1 MYFFKKIVSLLTTK
15 SDMNKY
21 LILGIGNIGDDY
33 NNTRHNIGF
42 DVLDELSSILNV
54 NFESVK
60 LAQRAE
66 SKFKG
71 KKIILIKPNNYVNN
85 SGKSLLYWRNKEKV
99 DIKNILI
106 ICDDLNLHFGNIKI
120 KSGGTSGGHNGLKDI
135 EDFLGSPNY
144 PRVRIG
150 ISNNNNNTSMT
161 NYVLGKWTD
170 SEQKNIKNI
179 IQISTEVTFSF
190 IQTGIERTMNFYNKK
205 NFIDEN
211 L

>member
-1 MYFFKKIVSLLTTK
+1 MYFFEKVVSLFTSK

-21 LILGIGNIGDDY
+21 LIIGIGNIGDDY
-33 NNTRHNIGF
+33 VNTRHNIGF
-42 DVLDELSSILNV
+42 DVLDKLSDILNV

-60 LAQRAE
+60 LALRAE

-85 SGKSLLYWRNKEKV
+85 SGKSFLYCKNKEKV
-99 DIKNILI
+99 SNDNILVV
-106 ICDDLNLHFGNIKI
+106 CDDLNLYFGNIKI
-120 KSGGTSGGHNGLKDI
+120 KSSGTAGGHNGLKDI
-135 EDFLGSPNY
+135 QEFLGTSNY
-144 PRVRIG
+144 PRIRVG
-150 ISNNNNNTSMT
+150 ISNNTKTSMT
-161 NYVLGKWTD
+161 DYVLGKWTD
-170 SEQKNIKNI
+170 SEQENINNLVKVSTDI
-179 IQISTEVTFSF
+179 IFSF

>member
-1 MYFFKKIVSLLTTK
+1 MYFFEKVVSLFTSK

-21 LILGIGNIGDDY
+21 LIIGIGNIGDDY
-33 NNTRHNIGF
+33 VNTRHNIGF
-42 DVLDELSSILNV
+42 DVLDKLSDILNV

-60 LAQRAE
+60 LALRAE

-85 SGKSLLYWRNKEKV
+85 SGKSLLYWKNKEKV
-99 DIKNILI
+99 SNDNILVV
-106 ICDDLNLHFGNIKI
+106 CDDLNLYFGNIKI
-120 KSGGTSGGHNGLKDI
+120 KSSGTAGGHNGLKDI
-135 EDFLGSPNY
+135 QEFLGTSNY
-144 PRVRIG
+144 PRIRVG
-150 ISNNNNNTSMT
+150 ISNNTKTSMT
-161 NYVLGKWTD
+161 DYVLGKWTD
-170 SEQKNIKNI
+170 SEQENINNLVKVSTDI
-179 IQISTEVTFSF
+179 IFSF

>member
-1 MYFFKKIVSLLTTK
+1 MYFFEKVVSLFTSK

-33 NNTRHNIGF
+33 DNTRHNIGF
-42 DVLDELSSILNV
+42 DVLDKLSNILNV

-60 LAQRAE
+60 LALRAE

-85 SGKSLLYWRNKEKV
+85 SGKSLLYWKNKEKV
-99 DIKNILI
+99 SNDNILVV
-106 ICDDLNLHFGNIKI
+106 CDDLNLYFGNIKI
-120 KSGGTSGGHNGLKDI
+120 KSSGTAGGHNGLKDI
-135 EDFLGSPNY
+135 QEFLGTSNY
-144 PRVRIG
+144 PRIRVG
-150 ISNNNNNTSMT
+150 ISNNTKTSMSD
-161 NYVLGKWTD
+161 YVLGKWTD
-170 SEQKNIKNI
+170 SEQENINNI
-179 IQISTEVTFSF
+179 VKVSTDIIFSF

>member
-1 MYFFKKIVSLLTTK
+1 MYFFEKVVSLFTSK

-21 LILGIGNIGDDY
+21 LIIGIGNIGDDY
-33 NNTRHNIGF
+33 VNTRHNIGF
-42 DVLDELSSILNV
+42 DVLDKLSDILNV

-60 LAQRAE
+60 LALRAE

-85 SGKSLLYWRNKEKV
+85 SGKSLLYWKNKEKV
-99 DIKNILI
+99 SNDNILVV
-106 ICDDLNLHFGNIKI
+106 CDDLNLYFGNIKI
-120 KSGGTSGGHNGLKDI
+120 KSSGTAGGHNVLKDI
-135 EDFLGSPNY
+135 QEFLGTSNY
-144 PRVRIG
+144 PRIRIG
-150 ISNNNNNTSMT
+150 ISNNTKTSMSD
-161 NYVLGKWTD
+161 YVLGKWTD
-170 SEQKNIKNI
+170 SEQENINNLVKVSTDI
-179 IQISTEVTFSF
+179 IFSF

>member
-1 MYFFKKIVSLLTTK
+1 MSFFKKIVSLLTTK

-21 LILGIGNIGDDY
+21 LILGIGNVGDEYD
-33 NNTRHNIGF
+33 NTRHNIGF
-42 DVLDELSSILNV
+42 DVLDELSKLLNV

-85 SGKSLLYWRNKEKV
+85 SGKSLLYWSNKEKV
-99 DIKNILI
+99 STDNILI
-106 ICDDLNLHFGNIKI
+106 ICDDLNLYFGNIKI
-120 KSGGTSGGHNGLKDI
+120 KSSGNAGGHNGLKDI
-135 EDFLGSPNY
+135 EDYLGTSNY
-144 PRVRIG
+144 PRVRVG
-150 ISNNNNNTSMT
+150 ISNNKKASMSD
-161 NYVLGKWTD
+161 YVLGKWTE
-170 SEQKNIKNI
+170 SEQNHIKKI
-179 IQISTEVTFSF
+179 ITISTDIIFSF
-190 IQTGIERTMNFYNKK
+190 IQAGIERTMNFYNKK

>member
-1 MYFFKKIVSLLTTK
+1 MYFFEKVVSLFTSK

-21 LILGIGNIGDDY
+21 LIIGIGNIGDDY
-33 NNTRHNIGF
+33 DNTRHNIGF
-42 DVLDELSSILNV
+42 DVLDKLSNILNV

-60 LAQRAE
+60 LALRAE

-85 SGKSLLYWRNKEKV
+85 SGKSLLYWKNKEKV
-99 DIKNILI
+99 SNDNILI
-106 ICDDLNLHFGNIKI
+106 VCDDLNLYFGNIKI
-120 KSGGTSGGHNGLKDI
+120 KSSGTAGGHNGLKDI
-135 EDFLGSPNY
+135 QEFLGTSNY
-144 PRVRIG
+144 PRIRVG
-150 ISNNNNNTSMT
+150 ISNNTKTSMSD
-161 NYVLGKWTD
+161 YVLGKWTD
-170 SEQKNIKNI
+170 SEQENINNLVTVSTDI
-179 IQISTEVTFSF
+179 IFSF

>member
-1 MYFFKKIVSLLTTK
+1 MYFFEKVVSLFTSK

-33 NNTRHNIGF
+33 DNTRHNIGF
-42 DVLDELSSILNV
+42 DVLDKLSNILNV

-60 LAQRAE
+60 LALRAE

-85 SGKSLLYWRNKEKV
+85 SGKSLLYWKNKEKV
-99 DIKNILI
+99 SNDNILVV
-106 ICDDLNLHFGNIKI
+106 CDDLNLYFGNIKI
-120 KSGGTSGGHNGLKDI
+120 KSSGTAGGHNGLKDI
-135 EDFLGSPNY
+135 QEFLGTSNY
-144 PRVRIG
+144 PRIRIG
-150 ISNNNNNTSMT
+150 ISNNTKTSMSD
-161 NYVLGKWTD
+161 YVLGKWTD
-170 SEQKNIKNI
+170 TEQENINNLVKVSTDI
-179 IQISTEVTFSF
+179 IFSF